1 MFIHS
6 FRKRELIRLL
16 EGSHFSVQKIYPVTR
31 TLLDQIESCNN
42 NDEAAMAE
50 AIDETRSAGMFNTIG
65 WIVVCQK

>member
-6 FRKRELIRLL
+6 FRKRELTRLI
-16 EGSHFSVQKIYPVTR
+16 EDSGFSVEEIYPVTR

-50 AIDETRSAGMFNTIG
+50 AIDRALSAGMFEAIG
-65 WIVVCQK
+65 WIVVCQ